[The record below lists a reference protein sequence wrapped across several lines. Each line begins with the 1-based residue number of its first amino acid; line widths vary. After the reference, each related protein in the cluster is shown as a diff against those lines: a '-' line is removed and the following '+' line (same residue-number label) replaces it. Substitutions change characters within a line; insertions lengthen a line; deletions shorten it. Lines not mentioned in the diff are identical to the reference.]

1 MLIQSTLL
9 PKQKQQNQKTDKKFH
24 WSSVKKKNENF
35 YRYTVH
41 VFQRNPVLFMDSIFS
56 TNNSKFLCS
65 KILEEKSKLL
75 SEYSVD
81 TWK

>member
-9 PKQKQQNQKTDKKFH
+9 PKQKQHQKQIKKFIR
-24 WSSVKKKNENF
+24 VIGKKKF
-35 YRYTVH
+35 LQVH
-41 VFQRNPVLFMDSIFS
+41 VYQRNPVLFMDSIFS
-56 TNNSKFLCS
+56 SNNSKFLCS

>member
-35 YRYTVH
+35 YRYMYFKETQYYLWIVYL
-41 VFQRNPVLFMDSIFS
+41 VQIIQSFCVL
-56 TNNSKFLCS
+56 K
-65 KILEEKSKLL
+65 
-75 SEYSVD
+75 Y
-81 TWK
+81 